1 MISFARDSNNDL
13 FLNSK
18 NDISMNTG
26 LDACLQACES
36 AVSTILGEKI
46 YNQNDG
52 IPAFNIIWNGVPN
65 LAQARIAIIDTIQ
78 KVDNVIE
85 VSNFDFV
92 ATDNEFKYTA
102 TIKTTFG
109 LGNINNVI

>member
-13 FLNSK
+13 FLSSR

-46 YNQNDG
+46 YNQDEG
-52 IPAFNIIWNGVPN
+52 IPAFNIIWNGTPN
-65 LAQARIAIIDTIQ
+65 LVQARLVIIDTIE

-85 VSNFDFV
+85 VSDFNFV
-92 ATDNEFKYTA
+92 VTDNEFKYTA

-109 LGNINNVI
+109 SGNINNVI

>member
-36 AVSTILGEKI
+36 SVSTILGEKI

-65 LAQARIAIIDTIQ
+65 LAQARLAIIDTIQ

-92 ATDNEFKYTA
+92 ATDNEFKYNA

>member
-13 FLNSK
+13 FLSSR

-46 YNQNDG
+46 YICGDLKLK
-52 IPAFNIIWNGVPN
+52 NGFSSITKERLHPQTSYLVC
-65 LAQARIAIIDTIQ
+65 
-78 KVDNVIE
+78 
-85 VSNFDFV
+85 
-92 ATDNEFKYTA
+92 
-102 TIKTTFG
+102 
-109 LGNINNVI
+109 

>member
-1 MISFARDSNNDL
+1 MISFERDANNDL
-13 FLNSK
+13 TLNSR
-18 NDISMNTG
+18 NDISMVSG
-26 LDACLQACES
+26 LNACLQSCES

-46 YNQNDG
+46 YNQNEG
-52 IPAFNIIWNGVPN
+52 IPAFEIIWNGTPN
-65 LAQARIAIIDTIQ
+65 LVQARLAIISTIE
-78 KVDNVIE
+78 KVDNVLE
-85 VSNFDFV
+85 VSNFDFI

>member
-1 MISFARDSNNDL
+1 MISFERDANNDL
-13 FLNSK
+13 TLNSK
-18 NDISMNTG
+18 NDISMVSRLN
-26 LDACLQACES
+26 ACLQSCES

-46 YNQNDG
+46 YNQNEG
-52 IPAFNIIWNGVPN
+52 IPAFDIIWNGVPN
-65 LAQARIAIIDTIQ
+65 LAQARLAIINTIE

-85 VSNFDFV
+85 VSDFDFI